1 MRRILLAGLAA
12 ALGAAAL
19 AIPASGAQSIVFHVD
34 ALHNGSSHINH
45 RGVLNFRSHLVRHGD
60 RDEVIGH
67 TKGRCRILS
76 HRAAHCRVVYFLP
89 NGKVKTKGRVLF
101 HRERDRQPVIG
112 GTRAYNGVGGKVIVE
127 DARDNVT
134 HLTFFL
140 IK

>member
-1 MRRILLAGLAA
+1 MRRFVIAGALAA
-12 ALGAAAL
+12 IGAAAI

-34 ALHNGSSHINH
+34 AVHNGSSHLNG
-45 RGVLNFRSHLVRHGD
+45 RVLTFRSHLVRHGD
-60 RDEVIGH
+60 RDDVIGH

-76 HRAAHCRVVYFLP
+76 RRAAHCKVVYFLP
-89 NGKVKTKGRVLF
+89 NGKVKTDGRVLF

-127 DARDNVT
+127 DARDHVT